1 MTNSDFQR
9 RCTELEAQY
18 EGKDWTYWSPKQSS
32 CKRKDQSTKAQLTD
46 LPKQPAEA
54 QYNVS
59 MGEEKINAI
68 LKRHRINTLK
78 QVSNSLDKG
87 WKTWSAH
94 AAELQLLSADRDNRF
109 KPNQNDLTLFKPNQI
124 VYLYLNE

>member
-1 MTNSDFQR
+1 MK
-9 RCTELEAQY
+9 
-18 EGKDWTYWSPKQSS
+18 GKEWTYWSLRQNS
-32 CKRKDQSTKAQLTD
+32 QLTD
-46 LPKQPAEA
+46 LRKQLAEA
-54 QYNVS
+54 QYKVS